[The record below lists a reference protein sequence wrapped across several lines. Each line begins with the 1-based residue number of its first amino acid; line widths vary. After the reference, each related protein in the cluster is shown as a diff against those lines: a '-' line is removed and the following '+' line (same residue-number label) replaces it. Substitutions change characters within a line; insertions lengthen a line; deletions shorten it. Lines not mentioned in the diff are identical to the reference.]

1 MVIFHGFLYVCQA
14 GRYDEM
20 KHAAWECSLPPWIW
34 IHHPQSVWGHWARPG
49 IVGSKNDWLVGGWP
63 TPLKN
68 MKVWLDHHPNYWGKY
83 GKWWMSCSSHH
94 QPVEVD
100 EVNSQED
107 AEQKASRRTNPQW
120 PPPPSWRA
128 QQLPV
133 LRAKSAAKII
143 GIQPWDHRDFQPG
156 RFKGCHF
163 QPKNKKCWFCI
174 PTITPKK
181 NPMVSPSR
189 LVNSTI

>member
-1 MVIFHGFLYVCQA
+1 MQLGSVHLGSARSII
-14 GRYDEM
+14 R
-20 KHAAWECSLPPWIW
+20 SLFEATC
-34 IHHPQSVWGHWARPG
+34 WARPG
-49 IVGSKNDWLVGGWP
+49 IVGSKHDWLVGGWP

-68 MKVWLDHHPNYWGKY
+68 MKVWLDRHPNYWGKY
-83 GKWWMSCSSHH
+83 GKWWKSFSSHH

-133 LRAKSAAKII
+133 LRAKSARADFHRDFNPGII
-143 GIQPWDHRDFQPG
+143 GISSLAVLRGAISSQKTKSVGF
-156 RFKGCHF
+156 
-163 QPKNKKCWFCI
+163 
-174 PTITPKK
+174 
-181 NPMVSPSR
+181 VSPQ
-189 LVNSTI
+189 

>member
-1 MVIFHGFLYVCQA
+1 MRWNMQLGSVPSHLGSGSII
-14 GRYDEM
+14 R
-20 KHAAWECSLPPWIW
+20 SLFEATC
-34 IHHPQSVWGHWARPG
+34 WARPG

-68 MKVWLDHHPNYWGKY
+68 MKVWLDHHPNYWAYWGKY
-83 GKWWMSCSSHH
+83 GKWWKSCSSHH

-107 AEQKASRRTNPQW
+107 AEQKASGRTNPQW

-133 LRAKSAAKII
+133 LRAKSAAII

-189 LVNSTI
+189 L